1 MKITYCVQM
10 FICLMISFV
19 SMNNYIYAAEPKESI
34 NDQLQSHRLEMM
46 IIERLARIE
55 EGQKSIINEMRT
67 RFEAVDK
74 RFEAVDQRFEA
85 VDQRF
90 EAVDQRFESLI
101 REMNERF
108 DSIKREMNERFN
120 SIQREMNERFEAVN
134 KRFESLDKRIDALDK
149 RIDQLNMY
157 FLAMIGIFTS
167 MFLAIMGYAIWDRRT
182 LFEKAREQVREETIQ
197 LIKDNQ
203 REYQSV
209 ILNIQE
215 KFQVVIDIMKKMS
228 DNMPEMRSMMRAAQ
242 LL

>member
-74 RFEAVDQRFEA
+74 
-85 VDQRF
+85 RF